1 MSIPTRQG
9 PVIMQWMNPLPYS
22 QGGFFFSK
30 IQILSNAL
38 YLEAVS

>member
-9 PVIMQWMNPLPYS
+9 PVIMQWMNLLP
-22 QGGFFFSK
+22 GGFFFSK
-30 IQILSNAL
+30 IEILSNAL

>member
-9 PVIMQWMNPLPYS
+9 PVIMQWMNPLSYS
-22 QGGFFFSK
+22 QGGLLFPK